1 MSERKANNKQLGGF
15 PKAYNPHLKRNQKL
29 KKPQEE
35 NKKINQETEILE
47 QKEKNIPILL
57 NKEYL
62 AKQLIENG
70 YIDSYIDFF
79 YLGWKKTPNMK
90 KKYTEKKEDEEEDQK
105 VDENF
110 EEEGSEEDI
119 NIPRHD
125 YNLETLEGF
134 YYKLKDAEDA
144 LRKSELQQDP
154 QFDIEAID
162 KYNTIRNETLYQ
174 GVPLEAIYFNQKC
187 IDIAKKN
194 NHTESLIQSLIY
206 MGDCFDKTNL
216 PSDMNISK
224 NLKEEA
230 KNIYKE
236 KLDGKNYALESSIY
250 KALKDLYN
258 ELAIQQEQS
267 KNYKKAIELLHKLLE
282 VLETAKTIIGKVK
295 NGLTEKEIEDKK
307 TEAYLKIANI
317 YYIIKDYDHTISTLD
332 LIPDIKK
339 EDYSSLTPYQ
349 IQGLY
354 RYAQTYEMQGNR
366 DYAIA
371 YLEHIDKAAN
381 TQATDD
387 TILAKSLLHLGRLYF
402 KAGTFELSHKF
413 LNKFYRKSKNIDT
426 KELLDIAR
434 VNLGMIDGTQD
445 MESYIN
451 KIKNETY
458 EQI

>member
-1 MSERKANNKQLGGF
+1 MAEKKASMKQLGGF

-35 NKKINQETEILE
+35 NKKINQDNEILE

-90 KKYTEKKEDEEEDQK
+90 KKYSEKKEDEEEDQK
-105 VDENF
+105 VEENF
-110 EEEGSEEDI
+110 EEEGIEEDI

-144 LRKSELQQDP
+144 LRKSESQKDP
-154 QFDIEAID
+154 KYDIEAID

-230 KNIYKE
+230 KKIYKE

-267 KNYKKAIELLHKLLE
+267 KNYKKAIELLNKLLE
-282 VLETAKTIIGKVK
+282 VLETAKTITGKVK

-317 YYIIKDYDHTISTLD
+317 YYIIKDYDNTIATLD

-339 EDYSSLTPYQ
+339 EDYSSLTV
-349 IQGLY
+349 
-354 RYAQTYEMQGNR
+354 
-366 DYAIA
+366 
-371 YLEHIDKAAN
+371 
-381 TQATDD
+381 
-387 TILAKSLLHLGRLYF
+387 
-402 KAGTFELSHKF
+402 
-413 LNKFYRKSKNIDT
+413 SKN
-426 KELLDIAR
+426 
-434 VNLGMIDGTQD
+434 
-445 MESYIN
+445 N
-451 KIKNETY
+451 KIFFN
-458 EQI
+458 IF

>member
-1 MSERKANNKQLGGF
+1 MSERKPTNKQYGGF
-15 PKAYNPHLKRNQKL
+15 PKAYNPHLNKNQKI

-35 NKKINQETEILE
+35 DKKINQEAEIIE

-79 YLGWKKTPNMK
+79 YLGWKKTPNIK
-90 KKYTEKKEDEEEDQK
+90 KKYSEKKEEGEDEEDQK
-105 VDENF
+105 IDENN
-110 EEEGSEEDI
+110 EEEAIEEDI
-119 NIPRHD
+119 NIPRHEYSLD
-125 YNLETLEGF
+125 ILEGF
-134 YYKLKDAEDA
+134 YYKLKEAEDA
-144 LRKSELQQDP
+144 LRKSLLEQDP
-154 QFDIEAID
+154 KYDEEAIE

-174 GVPLEAIYFNQKC
+174 GIPLEAIYFNQKC

-194 NHTESLIQSLIY
+194 NHTESLVQSLIY

-258 ELAIQQEQS
+258 ELATQQEQS

-282 VLETAKTIIGKVK
+282 VLETAKTITGKVK

-317 YYIIKDYDHTISTLD
+317 YFIIKDYENTIATLD

-339 EDYSSLTPYQ
+339 EDYTSLTVSK
-349 IQGLY
+349 I
-354 RYAQTYEMQGNR
+354 
-366 DYAIA
+366 
-371 YLEHIDKAAN
+371 
-381 TQATDD
+381 
-387 TILAKSLLHLGRLYF
+387 
-402 KAGTFELSHKF
+402 KF
-413 LNKFYRKSKNIDT
+413 L
-426 KELLDIAR
+426 
-434 VNLGMIDGTQD
+434 
-445 MESYIN
+445 
-451 KIKNETY
+451 
-458 EQI
+458 

>member
-1 MSERKANNKQLGGF
+1 MSERKVNKQQGGF

-35 NKKINQETEILE
+35 DKKINQEPEILE

-57 NKEYL
+57 SKEYL

-79 YLGWKKTPNMK
+79 YLGWKKTPNIK
-90 KKYTEKKEDEEEDQK
+90 KKYTEKKEEGDEEEDQK
-105 VDENF
+105 LEENY
-110 EEEGSEEDI
+110 EEEAIEEDI

-125 YNLETLEGF
+125 YSLDNLEGF
-134 YYKLKDAEDA
+134 YYKLKEAEDA
-144 LRKSELQQDP
+144 LRKAELEQESKYDEVA
-154 QFDIEAID
+154 IE

-174 GVPLEAIYFNQKC
+174 GIPLEAIYFNQKC

-194 NHTESLIQSLIY
+194 NHTEALVQSLIY

-250 KALKDLYN
+250 KALKDL
-258 ELAIQQEQS
+258 
-267 KNYKKAIELLHKLLE
+267 LLNKLLE
-282 VLETAKTIIGKVK
+282 VLDTAKTISGKVK

-317 YYIIKDYDHTISTLD
+317 YYIMKDYDNTIATLD

-339 EDYSSLTPYQ
+339 EDYSSLTV
-349 IQGLY
+349 
-354 RYAQTYEMQGNR
+354 
-366 DYAIA
+366 
-371 YLEHIDKAAN
+371 
-381 TQATDD
+381 
-387 TILAKSLLHLGRLYF
+387 
-402 KAGTFELSHKF
+402 
-413 LNKFYRKSKNIDT
+413 SKIF
-426 KELLDIAR
+426 II
-434 VNLGMIDGTQD
+434 V
-445 MESYIN
+445 
-451 KIKNETY
+451 
-458 EQI
+458 

>member
-1 MSERKANNKQLGGF
+1 MSEIKGIIKQYGGF
-15 PKAYNPHLKRNQKL
+15 SKAYNPHLKKNQKI

-35 NKKINQETEILE
+35 DKKINQEAEILE

-79 YLGWKKTPNMK
+79 YLGWKKTPNIK
-90 KKYTEKKEDEEEDQK
+90 KKYSEKKEEGEDEEDQK
-105 VDENF
+105 IDENN
-110 EEEGSEEDI
+110 EEEAIEEDI
-119 NIPRHD
+119 NIPRHE
-125 YNLETLEGF
+125 YNLDILEGF
-134 YYKLKDAEDA
+134 YYKLKEAEDA
-144 LRKSELQQDP
+144 LRKSELEQDKRY
-154 QFDIEAID
+154 DEEAIE

-174 GVPLEAIYFNQKC
+174 GIPLEAIYFNQKC

-194 NHTESLIQSLIY
+194 NHTESLVQSLIY

-236 KLDGKNYALESSIY
+236 KLDGKNYALEFSIY
-250 KALKDLYN
+250 KALKELYN
-258 ELAIQQEQS
+258 ELASQQEQS

-282 VLETAKTIIGKVK
+282 VLETAKTITGKVK

-317 YYIIKDYDHTISTLD
+317 YFIIKDYDNTIATLD

-339 EDYSSLTPYQ
+339 EDYSSLTV
-349 IQGLY
+349 
-354 RYAQTYEMQGNR
+354 
-366 DYAIA
+366 
-371 YLEHIDKAAN
+371 
-381 TQATDD
+381 
-387 TILAKSLLHLGRLYF
+387 S
-402 KAGTFELSHKF
+402 
-413 LNKFYRKSKNIDT
+413 
-426 KELLDIAR
+426 
-434 VNLGMIDGTQD
+434 
-445 MESYIN
+445 
-451 KIKNETY
+451 
-458 EQI
+458 